1 VNAMETN
8 NTVRKHTGVFRIEI
22 SQSFSVPADRMFDF
36 QIKMKRFKICN
47 LRMCNEMKFIESLE
61 SKESNQ
67 TQNKTNDSSNL
78 E

>member
-1 VNAMETN
+1 
-8 NTVRKHTGVFRIEI
+8 
-22 SQSFSVPADRMFDF
+22 
-36 QIKMKRFKICN
+36 
-47 LRMCNEMKFIESLE
+47 MCNEMKFIESLE